1 MRPGRVRRWF
11 TRVAAR
17 LNGSGV
23 ADLKR
28 IVGADFRAASR
39 TQRLWLTMTALW
51 VAYEWG
57 PGNETL
63 TPWILARIIG
73 RNHGIAVIPVTVVIG
88 FAFTTAQQLAS
99 GLTALAGFSLFD
111 RTSQAAWAKLKGSRA
126 SVLGNWY
133 GLSWW
138 ARCSVVFTLG
148 TTAVALIQVM
158 TTGEV
163 GVRRHAGAV
172 RSSAVL
178 CGAIVGMIGGLAAS
192 LAYLGR
198 RVHVLTRGTDW
209 VIRILGNPLFWLG
222 MLVVF
227 AAFGAASRGTP
238 EQDVESTGP
247 AVVGPQDNAS

>member
-1 MRPGRVRRWF
+1 
-11 TRVAAR
+11 
-17 LNGSGV
+17 
-23 ADLKR
+23 
-28 IVGADFRAASR
+28 
-39 TQRLWLTMTALW
+39 MTALW

-73 RNHGIAVIPVTVVIG
+73 SNHGIAVIPVTFVVG
-88 FAFTTAQQLAS
+88 FAFTAVQQLAS
-99 GLTALAGFSLFD
+99 GWTALAGFSLFD
-111 RTSQAAWAKLKGSRA
+111 RTSQAAWARLKGGRA
-126 SVLGNWY
+126 SVPGNWY

-163 GVRRHAGAV
+163 GVRRHARAV
-172 RSSAVL
+172 RSSAML
-178 CGAIVGMIGGLAAS
+178 CGAIVGTIGGLAAS
-192 LAYLGR
+192 VAYLGR
-198 RVHVLTRGTDW
+198 RVHALTRGTDW

-227 AAFGAASRGTP
+227 GALGAASRRASG
-238 EQDVESTGP
+238 QDVESTGP
-247 AVVGPQDNAS
+247 AVAGPQDNAS